1 MDPLGTIDRVIG
13 HGISKFHTV
22 LNRTTHVYIG
32 HEMPGDEFYLLLHTT
47 GAKTGVSRTV
57 VLTYARDGRDFR
69 VAASMA
75 GAPKLPGRYHN
86 LRAAPTAEINVGTRR
101 FVVHVQVLNPG
112 DADYA
117 RLWRTVNDSSGGR
130 YESNRDKTSRPIPV
144 VVLTP
149 DPYERGNELL
159 PQGTACHLGI

>member
-22 LNRTTHVYIG
+22 HNRTTHVYIG

-47 GAKTGVSRTV
+47 GAKTGIPRTV
-57 VLTYARDGRDFR
+57 ALTRDRCDF
-69 VAASMA
+69 VVVASMA
-75 GAPKLPGRYHN
+75 GAPKSPGWYHN
-86 LRAAPTAEINVGTRR
+86 LRAAPTAEFNVGTQR
-101 FVVHVQVLNPG
+101 FAVHVQAFNPG

-117 RLWRTVNDSSGGR
+117 RLWRIVNDASGGR
-130 YESNRDKTSRPIPV
+130 YESYQDKTSRPIPV

-149 DPYERGNELL
+149 DPYERGNEPL

>member
-1 MDPLGTIDRVIG
+1 MDPFRTIDRVIG

-22 LNRTTHVYIG
+22 LYRTTHGYIG
-32 HEMPGDEFYLLLHTT
+32 HKMPGYGLYLLLHAT
-47 GAKTGVSRTV
+47 GTKTGISRTV
-57 VLTYARDGRDFR
+57 ALTYARDGRDFL
-69 VAASMA
+69 VVASMA
-75 GAPKLPGRYHN
+75 GAPKSPGRYHN
-86 LRAAPTAEINVGTRR
+86 LRAAPTAEINVGTQR
-101 FVVHVQVLNPG
+101 FAVHVQALNPG

-117 RLWRTVNDSSGGR
+117 RLWRIVNDASGGR

-149 DPYERGNELL
+149 DPYERGNVPL